1 MPIVTQSGG
10 GAALVEVELRA
21 LDNISEQVDDI
32 SRRFDEFRRKQQD
45 TNNISTETAKQSTM
59 SWTEF
64 RSMYSTV
71 LDVVGVGQE
80 VWDATAQKY
89 IENALAVDDMARS
102 MGAAPEEASRLKEIT
117 DDLGI
122 SMSTL
127 KVAMRE
133 AIKDGS
139 APTIETL
146 AKMSEEYLALA
157 PGVDRAQYLTDKF
170 GKSGAEMGKLMEI
183 GADGIREM
191 SAAVDDSLIVTEEGI
206 SKAKRFQMAQ
216 DNIND
221 AWTAFTYEVA
231 PKFIDAAATL
241 LNNYNDHARAL
252 EIMEEKGLSTYHA
265 MEQVGYLAA
274 MNQATAERE
283 AAEATRLAADAAG
296 DASGE
301 FETEAEAQKRLADE
315 TKLAAEALNDMT
327 NKNKDML
334 GLITDIQG
342 EMDSYNGKLAELT
355 QKYGENSK
363 EVLQLKED
371 HENAMKQIALDL
383 FIVKLQADGFTD
395 AEYNAALEAMK
406 SAGVIDQATIDMAKS
421 WDQSAQSAANA
432 VTEADNLTNSVN
444 NIPTEKTITIT
455 TVYSSVGNAGQI
467 GGVDNPGMGGYA
479 TGTGGWLTVP
489 QGFPNDSYK
498 VGLQSGEKFAV
509 VPSGQS
515 MPDSIDYD
523 KLRNAVATAFASQM
537 EDFSSILTR
546 AVETKFQQSM
556 SR

>member
-1 MPIVTQSGG
+1 MPIVTQPG

-21 LDNISEQVDDI
+21 LDNVSEKVDDI
-32 SRRFDEFRRKQQD
+32 SRRFDEFKRKQQD
-45 TNNISTETAKQSTM
+45 TNNTSTETAKQSTM

-71 LDVVGVGQE
+71 LDVVRVGQE

-89 IENALAVDDMARS
+89 IENALAVDNMARS

-146 AKMSEEYLALA
+146 AKMSDEYLALA

-231 PKFIDAAATL
+231 PKFIDAATTL

-265 MEQVGYLAA
+265 MGQVGYLAA

-371 HENAMKQIALDL
+371 HEAAMTQMALDL
-383 FIVKLQADGFTD
+383 YIVKLKADGFTD
-395 AEYNAALEAMK
+395 AEYKAALQAML
-406 SAGVIDQATIDMAKS
+406 SAGTIDQATVEMAES
-421 WDQSAQSAANA
+421 WDKSAQSAANA
-432 VTEADNLTNSVN
+432 VAEADNLTNSVN

-455 TVYSSVGNAGQI
+455 TVYNSVGNAGQI

>member
-1 MPIVTQSGG
+1 MPIVTQPG

-32 SRRFDEFRRKQQD
+32 SRRFDEFKRKQQE
-45 TNNISTETAKQSTM
+45 TNNTSKETAKQSTM

-71 LDVVGVGQE
+71 LDVVRVGQE

-89 IENALAVDDMARS
+89 IENALAVDNMARS

-146 AKMSEEYLALA
+146 AKMSDEYLDLA

-216 DNIND
+216 DGIND

-231 PKFIDAAATL
+231 PKFIDAATTL
-241 LNNYNDHARAL
+241 LNNYNDHTRAL

-274 MNQATAERE
+274 MNQAVAERE
-283 AAEATRLAADAAG
+283 AAEATRMAADAAG

>member
-1 MPIVTQSGG
+1 MPIVTQPGG

-21 LDNISEQVDDI
+21 LDNISEQVDNI
-32 SRRFDEFRRKQQD
+32 SRRFDEFKRKQQE
-45 TNNISTETAKQSTM
+45 TNNTSTEMAKQSTM

-71 LDVVGVGQE
+71 LDVVRVGQE

-89 IENALAVDDMARS
+89 IENALAVDNMARS

-146 AKMSEEYLALA
+146 AKMSDEYLALA

-221 AWTAFTYEVA
+221 AWTSFTYDIA
-231 PKFIDAAATL
+231 PPLIDALSSVLNYFNDNARVAEILKEKYGDMRYYSLEQTQAA
-241 LNNYNDHARAL
+241 R
-252 EIMEEKGLSTYHA
+252 
-265 MEQVGYLAA
+265 EQAI
-274 MNQATAERE
+274 AERE
-283 AAEATRLAADAAG
+283 VAEETRLAADAAG